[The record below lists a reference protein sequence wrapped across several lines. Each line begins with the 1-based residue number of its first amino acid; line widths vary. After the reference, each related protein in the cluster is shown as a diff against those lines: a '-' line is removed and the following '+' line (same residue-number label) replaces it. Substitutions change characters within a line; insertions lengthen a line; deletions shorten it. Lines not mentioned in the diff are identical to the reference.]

1 MNDTLTL
8 AMLWTDWFNL
18 FKHFASISIASVGGP
33 LVLLPE
39 VHHFLVEQQSW
50 LTDAQFRASI
60 VIAQASPGPNVMFVA
75 LMGWNIGLNAG
86 GFGWAAFSAVICMV
100 GILMPSSL
108 LIFVTAR
115 WVQKH
120 QNLRAVRAFKL
131 GLSPV
136 VISMMI
142 AAGWLLATANT
153 TVTHDWPLWVVAA
166 VAAVIVYRTK
176 VHMLYLLAIGA
187 ALGASGLLTIG

>member
-39 VHHFLVEQQSW
+39 VHHFLVEHQNW

-100 GILMPSSL
+100 GILLPSSL

-153 TVTHDWPLWVVAA
+153 TMTHDWPLWVVAA
-166 VAAVIVYRTK
+166 VTTLIVYRTK

-187 ALGASGLLTIG
+187 VLGASGLLTM

>member
-100 GILMPSSL
+100 GILLPSSL

-120 QNLRAVRAFKL
+120 QDLRAVRAFKL

-142 AAGWLLATANT
+142 ASGWLLATANT
-153 TVTHDWPLWVVAA
+153 TVTRDWPLWVVAA
-166 VAAVIVYRTK
+166 VSALIVYRTK

-187 ALGASGLLTIG
+187 VLGASGVLTVG

>member
-1 MNDTLTL
+1 MNETLTL

-39 VHHFLVEQQSW
+39 IHHFLVEQKSW
-50 LTDAQFRASI
+50 LTDAQFSASV

-86 GFGWAAFSAVICMV
+86 GFGWAGFSAVICML
-100 GILMPSSL
+100 GILMPSSI
-108 LIFVTAR
+108 LIFVTAS

-120 QNLRAVRAFKL
+120 QHLRAVRAFKL

-136 VISMMI
+136 VISMMV

-153 TVTHDWPLWVVAA
+153 DGVRDWPLWLVAA
-166 VAAVIVYRTK
+166 MSAVIVYRTK
-176 VHMLYLLAIGA
+176 VHMLLLLAIGA
-187 ALGASGLLTIG
+187 VLGASGLLVVG

>member
-1 MNDTLTL
+1 MNETLTL

-39 VHHFLVEQQSW
+39 VHHFLVEQQNW

-86 GFGWAAFSAVICMV
+86 GFGWAAFSAVICMA
-100 GILMPSSL
+100 GILMPSSI

-120 QNLRAVRAFKL
+120 QDLRAVRAFKL

-153 TVTHDWPLWVVAA
+153 NMAHDWPLWVVAA
-166 VAAVIVYRTK
+166 VTTLIVYRTK
-176 VHMLYLLAIGA
+176 VHMLLLLAIGA
-187 ALGASGLLTIG
+187 ALGASGLLSM